1 MRHVQ
6 EEPHAGGRTPT
17 DLPLVA
23 LTQGE
28 IEALESRHRSLE
40 DILPLS
46 PLQEGL
52 LFHALY
58 DARGPD
64 LYTVQLELELEGAL
78 DGSLLQAAVQAVV
91 ERHASLRAAFVHE
104 QLSRPVQVI
113 VGRAGVPWRLHDLS
127 GLGREEQE
135 QRLATIRDADREERF
150 DLVRPPLMR
159 FALMRLSGERH
170 RLLISNH
177 HLLMDGWSA
186 PVLVGEMLAAYA
198 AGGSVAALPRVTP
211 YRDYLSFIA
220 GQDHAASLAAWR
232 EVLSGLEEG
241 TRLAARASSTAPVVP
256 ERVDLSLDAEL
267 TRSLGRFA
275 REHALTLNTLI
286 QTAFGVLLGRLTGR
300 DDVVFGVTVAGR
312 PAEVPGSER
321 MVGLFINTLPLR
333 MQLPP
338 QLPLL
343 ELLRRT
349 QGGQSALMAHQHV
362 GLAEIQRAAG
372 LGDLFDTLV
381 VFENYPVDRGAL
393 AQQANGLR
401 LGAV

>member
-1 MRHVQ
+1 IEINALTLDGKDGPQLTANFSFASRLVSDAQVRALAEGWFGALRVLVRHVQ
-6 EEPHAGGRTPT
+6 EESYAGGRTPG

-91 ERHASLRAAFVHE
+91 DRHASLRAAFVHE

-113 VGRAGVPWRLHDLS
+113 VPRAGVPWRLHDLS

-135 QRLATIRDADREERF
+135 QRLVTIRDADREERF

-159 FALMRLSGERH
+159 FALIRLAGERH

-186 PVLVGEMLAAYA
+186 PVLVGEVLSAYA
-198 AGGSVAALPRVTP
+198 AGGSAASLPRV
-211 YRDYLSFIA
+211 
-220 GQDHAASLAAWR
+220 
-232 EVLSGLEEG
+232 
-241 TRLAARASSTAPVVP
+241 
-256 ERVDLSLDAEL
+256 
-267 TRSLGRFA
+267 
-275 REHALTLNTLI
+275 
-286 QTAFGVLLGRLTGR
+286 
-300 DDVVFGVTVAGR
+300 
-312 PAEVPGSER
+312 
-321 MVGLFINTLPLR
+321 
-333 MQLPP
+333 
-338 QLPLL
+338 
-343 ELLRRT
+343 
-349 QGGQSALMAHQHV
+349 
-362 GLAEIQRAAG
+362 
-372 LGDLFDTLV
+372 
-381 VFENYPVDRGAL
+381 
-393 AQQANGLR
+393 
-401 LGAV
+401 